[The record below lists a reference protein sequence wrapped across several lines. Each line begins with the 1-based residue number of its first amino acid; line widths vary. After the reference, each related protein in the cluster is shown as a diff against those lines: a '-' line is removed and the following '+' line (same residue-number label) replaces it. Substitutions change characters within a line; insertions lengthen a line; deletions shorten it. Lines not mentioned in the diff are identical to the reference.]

1 VTESKKQNNPTI
13 TRRSF
18 LDRSVSAA
26 LGAAVSG
33 GTTNPAKFAQTAISS
48 RRVLG
53 ANDRISLGHVGV
65 GNRGRGLEY
74 ILSQLK
80 DSRNV
85 EVASICDLWKVNL
98 QLAVT
103 NAKHTYGREPHST
116 QHLEDVLSR
125 KDIDA
130 VIISTPE
137 HQHSPMLKMAAEA
150 GKHVYVEKPM
160 GNVLEEV
167 KAARDAVLERNLIVQ
182 VGTQRRSEPYQIAA
196 NKLFRSG
203 VCGEVSKVEV
213 EWNYRGP
220 RWRGR
225 PEVKQIREEDIE
237 WRRWL
242 MSKPYRPFDPQLYF
256 EYRLYRD
263 YSSGIPDQWM
273 SHGIDLVHW
282 FMNDHFPVSVMA
294 HGGVYAWK
302 DGRENPD
309 TFHTLLEYPS
319 GFLVSY
325 STSFGN
331 DAPSF
336 IRLMGKQNTLM
347 NFGTEGTPRW
357 LLVEEKGNFEDD
369 PTVVRKETWLSLPGD
384 GGKGPAN
391 TPDEDL
397 SHMTNWLDALRNGQQ
412 PSASV
417 KAGYAHSVAC
427 IMAAQAYWAG
437 RKLYWDTKTETI
449 LDHAPS
455 ARA

>member
-1 VTESKKQNNPTI
+1 MEKSSSKTGGNI
-13 TRRSF
+13 TRRTF
-18 LDRSVSAA
+18 LDRSATIA
-26 LGAAVSG
+26 LGAALLG
-33 GTTNPAKFAQTAISS
+33 GTKSQANSAQTAVSYG
-48 RRVLG
+48 RVLG

-65 GNRGRGLEY
+65 GQRGRGLEY

-80 DSRNV
+80 DSKNV
-85 EVASICDLWKVNL
+85 EVTSICDLWKVNL
-98 QLAVT
+98 QLAVST
-103 NAKHTYGREPHST
+103 AKQTYGREPHST
-116 QHLEDVLSR
+116 QHLEEVLNR

-150 GKHVYVEKPM
+150 SKHAYVEKPM
-160 GNVLEEV
+160 GNVLEEA

-213 EWNYRGP
+213 EWNYHGP

-242 MSKPYRPFDPQLYF
+242 MTKPYRPFDPQLYF
-256 EYRLYRD
+256 EYRLYKN

-282 FMNDHFPVSVMA
+282 FMDDHFPASVVA
-294 HGGVYAWK
+294 HGGIFAWK

-309 TFHTLLEYPS
+309 TFHALLEYPS
-319 GFLVSY
+319 GFLASY

-336 IRLMGKQNTLM
+336 IRLMGKKATLM

-369 PTVVRKETWLSLPGD
+369 PTVVRNETWLSLPGD

-391 TPDEDL
+391 TTDEDL
-397 SHMTNWLDALRNGQQ
+397 SHMTNWLDALRNNRQ
-412 PSASV
+412 PSAPV
-417 KAGYAHSVAC
+417 QAGYAHSVAC
-427 IMAAQAYWAG
+427 IMAAQAYLSG
-437 RKLYWDTKTETI
+437 KKLYWDPKTQSI
-449 LDHAPS
+449 LDRPPS
-455 ARA
+455 SKA